1 MSQLFVYHTSQPKQV
16 LKVLNHLE
24 DISST
29 LAQVGV
35 RFEHWQAN
43 QAITAQSSTDEVL
56 AAYAEDI
63 ARLKKEGGYVA
74 VDVMSLDES
83 HPDKV
88 ALRAKFLDEHVHS
101 EDEVRFFVSGRGL
114 FNLHI
119 DQHIY
124 AVLCEKGA
132 LISVP
137 AGSKHWFDMGERPR
151 FTALRLFNNPEGW
164 VAQFSGDKIAQQ
176 YPTLDDLL

>member
-1 MSQLFVYHTSQPKQV
+1 MSQLFVYHTSQPKQA

-43 QAITAQSSTDEVL
+43 QPISGQSSDDEVV
-56 AAYAEDI
+56 AAYFDDI
-63 ARLKKEGGYVA
+63 VRLKKEGGYVA
-74 VDVMSLDES
+74 VDVINIDAQ
-83 HPDKV
+83 HPQKE

-101 EDEVRFFVSGRGL
+101 EDEVRFFVAGRGL
-114 FNLHI
+114 FYLHI

-137 AGSKHWFDMGERPR
+137 AGSKHWFDMGEHPR
-151 FTALRLFNNPEGW
+151 FTALRLFNKPEGW
-164 VAQFSGDKIAQQ
+164 VAQFTGDQIAKL
-176 YPTLDDLL
+176 YPALDDLL

>member
-1 MSQLFVYHTSQPKQV
+1 MSQLFVYHTGQPKQAI
-16 LKVLNHLE
+16 KVLNHLE

-35 RFEHWQAN
+35 RFEQWQAN
-43 QAITAQSSTDEVL
+43 QPITAQSSAEEVM

-63 ARLKKEGGYVA
+63 ARLQQEGGYVA
-74 VDVMSLDES
+74 VDVISLDET
-83 HPDKV
+83 HPQKEQ
-88 ALRAKFLDEHVHS
+88 LRAKFLDEHIHT

-114 FNLHI
+114 FSLHI
-119 DQHIY
+119 DEHIY
-124 AVLCEKGA
+124 AALCTKGT

-137 AGSKHWFDMGERPR
+137 AGSKHWFDMGEHPR
-151 FTALRLFNNPEGW
+151 FTALRLFNNPDGW
-164 VAQFSGDKIAQQ
+164 VAQFTGDKIAEQ